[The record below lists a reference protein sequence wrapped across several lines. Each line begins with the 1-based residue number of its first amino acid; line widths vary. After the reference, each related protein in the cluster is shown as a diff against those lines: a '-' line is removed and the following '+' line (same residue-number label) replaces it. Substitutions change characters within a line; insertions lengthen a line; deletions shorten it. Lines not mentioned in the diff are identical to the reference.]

1 MSETVLSLSL
11 LNERF
16 SATAVHRGVVAGTW
30 ERPEPVTDL
39 ADFASVVREAVKQT
53 GYVGT
58 AVTAVLAH
66 QRLAQQLVE
75 SPPVK
80 GQKLKLF
87 LQSRVKQ
94 LKAFASEAAWSY
106 QPTLPTRNAQAMLAH
121 LFPRELLGQ
130 LVNACGQVELK
141 CDRVIPASA
150 ILQLQLA
157 TLPLEPLEVALLAA
171 ETGGTTTIV
180 IGRKDGQIYLGRT
193 LSSSW
198 NVHPDRVN
206 VDLNR
211 TLLYVKQQFGAQV
224 NSVWLFGAGAPAQIA
239 PMKTAFRLPVNLS
252 PVQPSP
258 SYWSEQ
264 ALKVPVGDTSNLISA
279 EELEAPRRRVFLRVT
294 SVAVGVAALVALI
307 TAALVQWWLM
317 KQGKQFLKLQ
327 SKVEQ
332 LQVRNAALQDRER
345 EFLQKKQFV
354 KVVSDEKV
362 PPVPGWFLGY
372 LGDILPEQLLLS
384 HVRLNREDERWHV
397 ELGGTLQPTT
407 NQAPAKVLAD
417 AVATLKKDLAQ
428 GPFHVKVVSEGER
441 SAATPTGKSSAPDA
455 RAISSPAAPTPVT
468 DQFFVEGV
476 MRANPKTQTPSSREV
491 PSTK

>member
-16 SATAVHRGVVAGTW
+16 SASAVHRGVVAGTW

-80 GQKLKLF
+80 GRNLKMF

-94 LKAFASEAAWSY
+94 LKPFASEAAWSY
-106 QPTLPTRNAQAMLAH
+106 QPTLPTRNAQATLVH
-121 LFPRELLGQ
+121 LFPRDVFNQ
-130 LVNACGQVELK
+130 LVNACDQGELK
-141 CDRVIPASA
+141 CVRVIPASA

-224 NSVWLFGAGAPAQIA
+224 SSVWLFGAGAPAQIA

-252 PVQPSP
+252 PVQPGP
-258 SYWSEQ
+258 SYWNEQ
-264 ALKVPVGDTSNLISA
+264 ALKVPIGDTSNLISS
-279 EELEAPRRRVFLRVT
+279 EELEAPRRRVLLRVT
-294 SVAVGVAALVALI
+294 GALVVLLALLAL
-307 TAALVQWWLM
+307 AAAGGVQYVLM
-317 KQGKQFLKLQ
+317 DRGKQLLKLQ

-332 LQVRNAALQDRER
+332 LQIRNAALQDRER

-428 GPFHVKVVSEGER
+428 GPFHVKVLSEGER
-441 SAATPTGKSSAPDA
+441 SGATPTGKSSAPGA

-476 MRANPKTQTPSSREV
+476 MRANPKSQTPN
-491 PSTK
+491 

>member
-16 SATAVHRGVVAGTW
+16 SATAVHRGIVAGTW

-39 ADFASVVREAVKQT
+39 ADFASVLGEAVKQT

-80 GQKLKLF
+80 GRNLKLF
-87 LQSRVKQ
+87 LQNRVKQ
-94 LKAFASEAAWSY
+94 LKPFTSEAAWSY

-121 LFPRELLGQ
+121 LFPRELLDQ
-130 LVNACGQVELK
+130 LVNACGEVELK

-157 TLPLEPLEVALLAA
+157 SLPLEPLEVALLAA

-211 TLLYVKQQFGAQV
+211 TLLYVKQQFGALV
-224 NSVWLFGAGAPAQIA
+224 GSVWLFGAGAQPQIA

-258 SYWSEQ
+258 SYWNEQ
-264 ALKVPVGDTSNLISA
+264 ALKVPVGDTSNLIST
-279 EELEAPRRRVFLRVT
+279 EELEAPRRRMLLRAT
-294 SVAVGVAALVALI
+294 SALVGVLALLALAAAGGVQFVVTDRARQLRALE
-307 TAALVQWWLM
+307 AKM
-317 KQGKQFLKLQ
+317 EKLH
-327 SKVEQ
+327 EHRAG
-332 LQVRNAALQDRER
+332 LQERER
-345 EFLQKKQFV
+345 GFLQQKQFV
-354 KVVSDEKV
+354 KAVDDEKV

-372 LGDILPEQLLLS
+372 LGNTLPDQLLLS
-384 HVRLNREDERWHV
+384 HFRLNRETNLWRL
-397 ELGGTLQPTT
+397 ELGGTLQPTS
-407 NQAPAKVLAD
+407 NSAPATLLTD
-417 AVATLKKDLAQ
+417 SVASLKKSLAE
-428 GPFHVKVVSEGER
+428 GPFHVRILGE
-441 SAATPTGKSSAPDA
+441 AKTATPGASSN
-455 RAISSPAAPTPVT
+455 IQPAAASGGN
-468 DQFFVEGV
+468 QFFVEGV
-476 MRANPKTQTPSSREV
+476 MASN
-491 PSTK
+491 STTNEPAEINHE

>member
-16 SATAVHRGVVAGTW
+16 SATAVQRGNAAATW
-30 ERPEPVTDL
+30 DRPEPVTDL

-80 GQKLKLF
+80 GRNLKLF

-94 LKAFASEAAWSY
+94 LKPFASEAAWSY
-106 QPTLPTRNAQAMLAH
+106 QPTLPTRNAQATLVH
-121 LFPRELLGQ
+121 LFPRDVFNQ
-130 LVNACGQVELK
+130 LVNACDQGELK
-141 CDRVIPASA
+141 CVRVIPASA
-150 ILQLQLA
+150 ILQLELA
-157 TLPLEPLEVALLAA
+157 TLPLEPNEVALLAA
-171 ETGGTTTIV
+171 ETGGTTTVV

-224 NSVWLFGAGAPAQIA
+224 SSVWLFGAGAPAQIA

-258 SYWSEQ
+258 SYWNEQ

-307 TAALVQWWLM
+307 TAALVQWWVM

-354 KVVSDEKV
+354 KVVSEEKV

-372 LGDILPEQLLLS
+372 LGDILPEQLLLGQ
-384 HVRLNREDERWHV
+384 VRLNREEDQWYV

-407 NQAPAKVLAD
+407 KQAPAKVLAD
-417 AVATLKKDLAQ
+417 AVATLKTNLAQ
-428 GPFHVKVVSEGER
+428 GPFHVQFLGER
-441 SAATPTGKSSAPDA
+441 SGAAGKSSAAGD
-455 RAISSPAAPTPVT
+455 RAIRGPAAPAPAAGPI
-468 DQFFVEGV
+468 FFVGA
-476 MRANPKTQTPSSREV
+476 MRG
-491 PSTK
+491 